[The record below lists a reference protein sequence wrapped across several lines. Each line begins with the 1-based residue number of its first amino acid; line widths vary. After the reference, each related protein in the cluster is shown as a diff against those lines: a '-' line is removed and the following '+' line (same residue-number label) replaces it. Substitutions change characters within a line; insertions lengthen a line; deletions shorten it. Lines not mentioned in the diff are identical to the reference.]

1 MPTELLVD
9 VFGNLRQMVRLSSN
23 EVSMALAGTALLIIG
38 ALVRR
43 LT

>member
-1 MPTELLVD
+1 MATDLLVD
-9 VFGNLRQMVRLSSN
+9 VFENLPQIARLSN

>member
-9 VFGNLRQMVRLSSN
+9 VFGNLRQMVRLSAN
-23 EVSMALAGTALLIIG
+23 EVSMALAGTALLLIG